1 MIISLFRDVASAHL
15 VNFGT
20 FSSGP
25 NLAFPCR
32 KPGVHRRRPN
42 YLLLLLVPVDK
53 IARILLTG
61 GAGFIGAHLAAHL
74 IDRGT
79 AVTLLLREAHREHRQ
94 LPARLA
100 ALRPHFEVVYADLR
114 HYDLT
119 VRAIREAAPVQVV
132 HLAAAGVT
140 DPFVDVDT
148 AVRHNVTG
156 TLNLVRA
163 CFEENGITRQ
173 LLVAR
178 TPGEATAMNV
188 YAASKAAAWSFCR
201 MYGRTHAWPIQGAMI
216 YQAYG
221 PGQPAGNVLPGALAA
236 ALAGEA
242 FPMTAGR
249 QERDWIYVE
258 DVAAG
263 LAAALRADLAPGV
276 TVELGTGRATA
287 VAAVVQ
293 QLFELVNRGGRPLIG
308 ALPARP
314 GEVARQV
321 ANTALT
327 RERTGWQAT
336 TPLDEGLRRLVAAA
350 KYSSGGR
357 TA

>member
-1 MIISLFRDVASAHL
+1 VIICFFRDVASLYL
-15 VNFGT
+15 VK
-20 FSSGP
+20 FSTLSWGINP
-25 NLAFPCR
+25 AFPGQ
-32 KPGVHRRRPN
+32 KLGVPRRRPD
-42 YLLLLLVPVDK
+42 YLLLLFVTMDK
-53 IARILLTG
+53 AARILLTG
-61 GAGFIGAHLAAHL
+61 GTGFIGAHLAAHL
-74 IDRGT
+74 VGRGA
-79 AVTLLLREAHREHRQ
+79 AVTLLLRDAYREQRQ
-94 LPARLA
+94 LPPRLTA
-100 ALRPHFEVVYADLR
+100 MWPHFEVVYADLR

-140 DPFVDVDT
+140 DPFLDVDT
-148 AVRHNVTG
+148 AVHHNVTG

-163 CFEENGITRQ
+163 CFEENGTTRQ
-173 LLVAR
+173 LIVGR
-178 TPGEATAMNV
+178 TPGEVTAMNV
-188 YAASKAAAWSFCR
+188 YAASKAAAWNFCR
-201 MYGRTHAWPIQGAMI
+201 MYSRTHGWPIQGAMI

-221 PGQPAGNVLPGALAA
+221 PGQPAGNVLPAALAA

-242 FPMTAGR
+242 FPMTAGV

-263 LAAALRADLAPGV
+263 LAAALQADLAPGV
-276 TVELGTGRATA
+276 TVALGTGRATA

-293 QLFELVNRGGRPLIG
+293 QLFELVNQGGRPLIG

-314 GEVARQV
+314 GEEARQV

-327 RERTGWQAT
+327 HELVGWQAT

-350 KYSSGGR
+350 ETQKPV
-357 TA
+357 